1 MPSQALFKRWS
12 AFFFAY
18 QGISC
23 HRVRRVISRG
33 WRWWR
38 SWLRDCTHARTGGAA
53 EHICKTHAP
62 WHCVSGW
69 AWLRRGART
78 QCVPP
83 PHQESPPFVDTLST
97 LGPPSDPAP
106 LASHRPV
113 RASGGQRP
121 TCCRGWAPRKSTV
134 LGLPAVRAGPVPGP
148 DNDCLQKPWLLL
160 PGLARNIRAFPFTL
174 PAHWPEECRRPAR
187 GSQWAPGSR
196 TEWESGA
203 GQKACW

>member
-1 MPSQALFKRWS
+1 MHAQEVQLNIYAKHMRPGTVS
-12 AFFFAY
+12 AA
-18 QGISC
+18 G
-23 HRVRRVISRG
+23 RG
-33 WRWWR
+33 CGVGPGL
-38 SWLRDCTHARTGGAA
+38 SVC
-53 EHICKTHAP
+53 
-62 WHCVSGW
+62 
-69 AWLRRGART
+69 
-78 QCVPP
+78 PP